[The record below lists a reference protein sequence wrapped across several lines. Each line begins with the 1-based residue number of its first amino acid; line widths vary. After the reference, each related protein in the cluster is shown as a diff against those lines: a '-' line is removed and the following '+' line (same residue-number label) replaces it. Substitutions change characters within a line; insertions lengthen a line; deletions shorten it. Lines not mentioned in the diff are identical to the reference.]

1 MPDQLFIEWML
12 TVDQLLFQ
20 AVGLRHLEIDV
31 YTWYDA
37 FLDGVNPYDAA
48 RDALENADPLGLLP
62 DDVFAGGLH

>member
-12 TVDQLLFQ
+12 TVDRILFA
-20 AVGLRHLEIDV
+20 AVGLRHLDMDD
-31 YTWYDA
+31 YTWYDT
-37 FLDGVNPYDAA
+37 FLDGVDEYSAA